1 MKDSLSI
8 DDMDFEKVI
17 DMGKFSL
24 FFLSGV
30 AVGYGI
36 KKIVDSEEFESLKST
51 ILDSIGNSEDEE
63 VHQIPISDVDE
74 SSEDE

>member
-8 DDMDFEKVI
+8 DDIDFEKVI

-36 KKIVDSEEFESLKST
+36 KKIVDSEDLN
-51 ILDSIGNSEDEE
+51 L
-63 VHQIPISDVDE
+63 
-74 SSEDE
+74 

>member
-8 DDMDFEKVI
+8 DDIDFEKVI

-36 KKIVDSEEFESLKST
+36 KKVDSEEFESLKST

>member
-8 DDMDFEKVI
+8 DDIDFEKVI
-17 DMGKFSL
+17 DMGKVSL

-36 KKIVDSEEFESLKST
+36 KK
-51 ILDSIGNSEDEE
+51 NS
-63 VHQIPISDVDE
+63 
-74 SSEDE
+74 

>member
-8 DDMDFEKVI
+8 DDIDFEKVI

-30 AVGYGI
+30 AVGYSI

-51 ILDSIGNSEDEE
+51 ILDSIGNSEE

>member
-8 DDMDFEKVI
+8 DDIDFEKVI

-36 KKIVDSEEFESLKST
+36 KKIVDSEE
-51 ILDSIGNSEDEE
+51 SIGNSEDEE

>member
-8 DDMDFEKVI
+8 DDIDFEKVI

-36 KKIVDSEEFESLKST
+36 KKIVDSEEFESLKE
-51 ILDSIGNSEDEE
+51 IINNM
-63 VHQIPISDVDE
+63 
-74 SSEDE
+74 